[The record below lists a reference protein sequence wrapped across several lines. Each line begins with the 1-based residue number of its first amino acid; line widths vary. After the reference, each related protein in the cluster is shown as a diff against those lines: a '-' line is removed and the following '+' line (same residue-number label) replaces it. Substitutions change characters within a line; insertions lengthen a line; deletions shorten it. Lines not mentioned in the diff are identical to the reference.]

1 MPGPTGLIIREIF
14 RRTSKQKRT
23 IQRLCG
29 EQLGFF
35 DPSRCAARF
44 AFLGPGRDLHLAQT
58 ERLARDVVLD
68 LLLDGQLLAVP
79 PVWFVW

>member
-14 RRTSKQKRT
+14 RRKQTGGTSDQWLR
-23 IQRLCG
+23 G

-35 DPSRCAARF
+35 DPSGRAASVSLLRARF
-44 AFLGPGRDLHLAQT
+44 NLDLAQA
-58 ERLARDVVLD
+58 EGLARDVVLD

-79 PVWFVW
+79 PV